1 MTVAEAATAPTKRGA
16 KARAKGVA
24 SGTALTSGTSVPS
37 DKAAASDKADA
48 TASFASLMDDDEFEE
63 QEEAEEVDVDPSLV
77 VR

>member
-1 MTVAEAATAPTKRGA
+1 MEEAEAT
-16 KARAKGVA
+16 
-24 SGTALTSGTSVPS
+24 
-37 DKAAASDKADA
+37 KADA